1 MSLKNHTV
9 MISNVITGLDSW
21 YQMSLEDHTVMIS
34 NVTTGSHTSSHDIKC
49 LYRIQIWYHMALHDR
64 TAMISNVITGKQ
76 LWYQATTLT
85 YSWYQMS
92 LKG

>member
-1 MSLKNHTV
+1 

-49 LYRIQIWYHMALHDR
+49 LYKIQFWYHMALHDR
-64 TAMISNVITGKQ
+64 TAMISYVITGTQ